1 MGCPYVVLRTIYY
14 YTIFEN
20 FCQEKSVRYK
30 KKGVRKACKKG
41 VKKCGYMVKYNMKT
55 QKLTPKDKKTIAARV
70 AAGER
75 QAVMVKE
82 YDVSSALISRIVKQS
97 RVGAKKPK
105 SDVPVSRS
113 PIDLSGKTTEQLQ
126 NRYRHIHIEILRH
139 NGEIEQ
145 RNLEADGL
153 QQSIEAESQK
163 DESVRDEGWI
173 LAQKTRLTWCQ
184 DTTRTA
190 YELARLYQ
198 EASAILLAIGKRD
211 VPVPVGVS
219 IRNGLMPASKM
230 E

>member
-1 MGCPYVVLRTIYY
+1 M
-14 YTIFEN
+14 
-20 FCQEKSVRYK
+20 
-30 KKGVRKACKKG
+30 
-41 VKKCGYMVKYNMKT
+41 
-55 QKLTPKDKKTIAARV
+55 
-70 AAGER
+70 
-75 QAVMVKE
+75 
-82 YDVSSALISRIVKQS
+82 
-97 RVGAKKPK
+97 
-105 SDVPVSRS
+105 
-113 PIDLSGKTTEQLQ
+113 
-126 NRYRHIHIEILRH
+126 
-139 NGEIEQ
+139 
-145 RNLEADGL
+145 